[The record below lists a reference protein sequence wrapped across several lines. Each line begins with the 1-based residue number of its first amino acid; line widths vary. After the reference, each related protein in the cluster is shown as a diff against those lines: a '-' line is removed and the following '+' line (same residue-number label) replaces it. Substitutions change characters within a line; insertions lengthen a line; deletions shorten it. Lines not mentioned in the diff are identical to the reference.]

1 MISIY
6 TYGGQPAQRH
16 LTVQCLL
23 DNKAAGKRMTQVT
36 AFNAEEARAAAEQ
49 HLVTQKPLAMLAL
62 SGSNLRL
69 SGACH
74 CSDIVPL

>member
-1 MISIY
+1 MKSIY

-36 AFNAEEARAAAEQ
+36 AFQR
-49 HLVTQKPLAMLAL
+49 
-62 SGSNLRL
+62 
-69 SGACH
+69 
-74 CSDIVPL
+74 